1 MSCWDFWLVQA
12 IKLGAVLACLAGLNI
27 LVAFGQLWYVIT
39 RLGPGMETDALFA
52 GMVIPQ
58 LVLAV
63 VSGSLMHVLV
73 PLLAA
78 EDVTYFRRDAWG
90 FLLAVT
96 GLFAAGALM
105 LALLAHWWVP
115 VIVPGFS
122 AQAKALT
129 VSLTR
134 IQLLGMVFTASV
146 SVLWSVSHAKR
157 RFIWAESSPVMASAL
172 SFAFLVWALPRYGVT
187 AAAWSAVIAPGL
199 QVAFLMPGIG
209 RPCQPDWGSPAM
221 VQARKRLQPLLVG
234 TIYYKTDPAVDRFL
248 ASMAPAGGLSLLH
261 MGMQMFGAANQIINK
276 AIAAPMVPDLA
287 VYSRTRDWHQFRG
300 LYKKRLYWVLGFV
313 LPGYLVFLV
322 IGEPFLRLVIGY
334 GGVNSGDVHM
344 LWLIMA
350 SLGGSLIGGAVGNIT
365 SVVFYATADVA
376 TPTRLGI
383 WTYTIYIPFKILAFY
398 SLGVLGLAIS
408 TSVFVSINALL
419 QYLILEMRSTKEWIK

>member
-1 MSCWDFWLVQA
+1 MQA

-209 RPCQPDWGSPAM
+209 RPCQPDWSSPAM

-261 MGMQMFGAANQIINK
+261 MGMQMFGAVNQIINK

-408 TSVFVSINALL
+408 TSIFVSINALL
-419 QYLILEMRSTKEWIK
+419 QYLILEMRSTKEWIR

>member
-1 MSCWDFWLVQA
+1 MQA

-334 GGVNSGDVHM
+334 GVVNSGDVHM

-408 TSVFVSINALL
+408 TSIFVSINALL
-419 QYLILEMRSTKEWIK
+419 QYLILEMRSTKEWIR